1 MMAGRGRLMACLLP
15 VMLTVTVTARAA
27 EAPAAPVSP
36 EGPGAACQQKETEI
50 LHQIEY
56 ARRHGNAWRI
66 AGLRS
71 ALDEVK
77 RHCTDGE
84 LQKARREK
92 VEEKRRKVDAA
103 RKALQEA
110 RASGR
115 PDRVEKK
122 QRKLARVQAEL
133 ASAQER

>member
-1 MMAGRGRLMACLLP
+1 MMAGRGWLMACLLP
-15 VMLTVTVTARAA
+15 VMLMVTARAA
-27 EAPAAPVSP
+27 EAPVAPVSP
-36 EGPGAACQQKETEI
+36 ELPGGACQQKETEI

-84 LQKARREK
+84 LQKARQEK

-103 RKALQEA
+103 RKSLQEA

-122 QRKLARVQAEL
+122 QRKLARAQAEL

>member
-1 MMAGRGRLMACLLP
+1 MTGRCRLMACLLP
-15 VMLTVTVTARAA
+15 VMLTVTARAA

-36 EGPGAACQQKETEI
+36 ERPGPACQQKETEI

-77 RHCTDGE
+77 RHCTDGG

-122 QRKLARVQAEL
+122 QRKLARAQAEL